1 MQLPQRPDFLRDLD
15 LMRRLDA
22 YAIGNATWHTDGRVL
37 GQHERAACQ
46 QLYANLS
53 NFVERCLHPL
63 MDRVTAREMQ
73 GFTMHD
79 RHHGLKVAH
88 LMWHILLPSRRE
100 TLTPGEVALLVI
112 SAHLHD
118 LGMGLSQS
126 ERVERLS
133 QTSDLWDRVDYD
145 SEYAKALSHLSD
157 LASRGSAGEAITQE
171 AFYQV
176 QQAQEALLCLDCRER
191 HATRSRYR
199 ELLDL
204 LADLHRADPIKIGDP
219 LSALSFD
226 GDSFEEKLIEI
237 CVSHNE
243 DAHVLVD
250 PDPTNFEQL
259 RFPTRYPIGCCTADI
274 CLIAAALRL
283 ADILDFD
290 RERTPAVLF
299 HYLLPQSDDPRENIS
314 VREWSK
320 HLAISNWQIE
330 DERIVFRGRSPS
342 AFIHHVIVEFCDTIE
357 DEITR
362 TKSMY
367 PDKEWPFLLKPNVV
381 AAIEATGYR
390 YMPYR
395 FSLDEQRVYDL
406 LMGKNI
412 YGNKLDAVR
421 ELIQNAVDAC
431 KLRDTLMQSH
441 DQSVTPSTVGRIKIK
456 YEESP
461 NEGQSARLSVTD
473 SGAGMDRYIIENFFL
488 KVGRSYYNSSE
499 FLQTRSLLRQRGLDF
514 APVAAFGIGFMA
526 IFMLGDRV
534 EVETALWSLVRKDGQ
549 RRLLRIDGV
558 GRLIEVRETEN
569 NGPSR
574 FFGTRISVQLTSRK
588 TPAPTWDEVKEYIGS
603 VCKNLEFSII
613 LEHVTTKES
622 ESFELLPEGLKVPI
636 PSHLSATAFQIPVD
650 DPDLGL
656 LGEIVFY
663 RAPESKP
670 AQALL
675 AQETPLHL
683 VERPTIG
690 SRFGF
695 GILLR
700 GGFAVGSVPGLPSFV
715 LAPDADARIEVSR
728 SIQNPRSLPLTN
740 LARSRLTE
748 QKEIERSIF
757 RTWLEALLINIKDIE
772 KRPIGEPTMSKEL
785 LREAKWMES
794 YSAFDLFRLARTAWP
809 LHFKE
814 PSSASE
820 LLPTWEKGEGPAI
833 WVGDAHTTIL
843 PSVIFGM
850 ILPKV
855 TSIVVAKD
863 GNYYARPPG
872 TGWRAVLQNWHT
884 FVADNMTWPLFAEYI
899 SPVEN
904 VFFDCLGK
912 NFLNKKFEDRFDGF
926 DVSDVQLLRT
936 LFEKL
941 INARNIGR
949 QAQLTRSEISLL
961 SRVSEIAGELTIRRF
976 GEQYTIRDLVKGRSQ
991 PATI

>member
-1 MQLPQRPDFLRDLD
+1 
-15 LMRRLDA
+15 
-22 YAIGNATWHTDGRVL
+22 
-37 GQHERAACQ
+37 
-46 QLYANLS
+46 
-53 NFVERCLHPL
+53 
-63 MDRVTAREMQ
+63 
-73 GFTMHD
+73 
-79 RHHGLKVAH
+79 
-88 LMWHILLPSRRE
+88 
-100 TLTPGEVALLVI
+100 
-112 SAHLHD
+112 
-118 LGMGLSQS
+118 
-126 ERVERLS
+126 
-133 QTSDLWDRVDYD
+133 
-145 SEYAKALSHLSD
+145 
-157 LASRGSAGEAITQE
+157 
-171 AFYQV
+171 
-176 QQAQEALLCLDCRER
+176 
-191 HATRSRYR
+191 
-199 ELLDL
+199 
-204 LADLHRADPIKIGDP
+204 
-219 LSALSFD
+219 
-226 GDSFEEKLIEI
+226 
-237 CVSHNE
+237 
-243 DAHVLVD
+243 
-250 PDPTNFEQL
+250 
-259 RFPTRYPIGCCTADI
+259 
-274 CLIAAALRL
+274 
-283 ADILDFD
+283 
-290 RERTPAVLF
+290 
-299 HYLLPQSDDPRENIS
+299 
-314 VREWSK
+314 
-320 HLAISNWQIE
+320 
-330 DERIVFRGRSPS
+330 
-342 AFIHHVIVEFCDTIE
+342 
-357 DEITR
+357 
-362 TKSMY
+362 
-367 PDKEWPFLLKPNVV
+367 VV

-441 DQSVTPSTVGRIKIK
+441 DQTVTPSTVGRIKLK
-456 YEESP
+456 YEEP
-461 NEGQSARLSVTD
+461 LNDGQSARLSVID

-514 APVAAFGIGFMA
+514 APVAEFGIGFMA

-534 EVETALWSLVRKDGQ
+534 EVDTALWSLVRKDGQ

-588 TPAPTWDEVKEYIGS
+588 TPAPTWDEVKEYIES

-636 PSHLSATAFQIPVD
+636 PPHLSATAFQIPVD
-650 DPDLGL
+650 DPNLGL

-683 VERPTIG
+683 VERPG
-690 SRFGF
+690 MQSRF

-700 GGFAVGSVPGLPSFV
+700 GGFAVGSVPGLPSFT
-715 LAPDADARIEVSR
+715 LAPSAEARIEVSR

-757 RTWLEALLINIKDIE
+757 RTWLEALLINIEDIE
-772 KRPIGEPTMSKEL
+772 KRPIGDPAVSKEL
-785 LREAKWMES
+785 FREAKWMES

-809 LHFKE
+809 LRFKE
-814 PSSASE
+814 PLSASE
-820 LLPTWEKGEGPAI
+820 LLPAWEKGEGPAI
-833 WVGDAHTTIL
+833 WVGDVYTRIL

-872 TGWRAVLQNWHT
+872 KGWRAELQNWNT

-899 SPVEN
+899 SPVEH
-904 VFFDCLGK
+904 FFYDCYSGQ
-912 NFLNKKFEDRFDGF
+912 NFLNKKFEERFDGF
-926 DVSDVQLLRT
+926 DVSDVQLLPT

-941 INARNIGR
+941 VNARNAGR
-949 QAQLTRSEISLL
+949 QVQLTRSEISLL

-976 GEQYTIRDLVKGRSQ
+976 GERYTIRDLVKGRSQ
-991 PATI
+991 PATV